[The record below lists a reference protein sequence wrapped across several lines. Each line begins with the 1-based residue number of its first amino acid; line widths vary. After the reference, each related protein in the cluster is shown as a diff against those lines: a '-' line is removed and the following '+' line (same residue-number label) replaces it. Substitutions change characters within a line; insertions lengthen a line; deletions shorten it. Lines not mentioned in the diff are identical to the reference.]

1 MRILIVTDTYPP
13 NVNGAALA
21 TERLALELAKRKHEV
36 SVVAPSTSFT
46 HYKRKQENLTI
57 YRLRSILVQKKQEF
71 RVSPQLLHT
80 SEFKEIV
87 KEVRPDIMHVNQ
99 PFFLA
104 QTAMAVAKEYDIPV
118 VGTSHFMPENLT
130 HYLHLPDQL
139 EKMLN
144 SSIWRFYAWFYGK
157 LNLIISPTQT
167 AADLLIKLRVG
178 TKVEVISNGIDL
190 KKFNIKNSGEY
201 LRKRYDLP
209 QKLTMLFVGRLDK
222 EKNIQVLIRACA
234 LLKETFDF
242 HLVIVGKG
250 KEEDPL
256 KELVAEL
263 DLGDMV
269 TFTAYLPKKDLPN
282 IYKIADIFV
291 MPSIAELQSLVTMEA
306 MACGL
311 PVVGANAVALPHL
324 IKDKKNGFLFKPGDY
339 KDLAKKLQLL
349 LENKKLREQMGEESL
364 EIIKE
369 HDMSMIVIKV
379 ENVYKEVIK
388 NYKSVP
394 LKKNPEKK
402 RMLNSLKRITL
413 KKLMPQ
419 DTHA

>member
-1 MRILIVTDTYPP
+1 
-13 NVNGAALA
+13 
-21 TERLALELAKRKHEV
+21 
-36 SVVAPSTSFT
+36 
-46 HYKRKQENLTI
+46 
-57 YRLRSILVQKKQEF
+57 LVQRKQEF

-87 KEVRPDIMHVNQ
+87 REVRPDIMHVNQ

-144 SSIWRFYAWFYGK
+144 SSIWRFYAWFYGT

-190 KKFNIKNSGEY
+190 QKFNVKNSGEY
-201 LRKRYDLP
+201 LKKRYELP
-209 QKLTMLFVGRLDK
+209 DKPTLLFVGRLDK
-222 EKNIQVLIRACA
+222 EKNIQVLIRASA
-234 LLKETFDF
+234 VIQEKVDF
-242 HLVIVGKG
+242 HIVIVGKG
-250 KEEDPL
+250 KEEEPL
-256 KELVAEL
+256 KELVEEL
-263 DLGDMV
+263 GLEKMV

-282 IYKIADIFV
+282 IYKVADIFV

-324 IKDKKNGFLFKPGDY
+324 IKDKRNGFLFTPGDY
-339 KDLAKKLQLL
+339 KELAQKLL
-349 LENKKLREQMGEESL
+349 LLLTDKKLREQMGKESL
-364 EIIKE
+364 EIIKD
-369 HDMSMIVIKV
+369 HDMSTVVVKV

-388 NYKSVP
+388 NYKS
-394 LKKNPEKK
+394 NPIQKVSDRK
-402 RMLNSLKRITL
+402 RMLSSLKRITL
-413 KKLMPQ
+413 KKLTPQ
-419 DTHA
+419 DTV